1 MWVAMVS
8 AKAVAVDGFVWFG
21 FRAEVL
27 EFTLSVTYPRTYL
40 VVLIPVF
47 VGLHT
52 TILQD
57 RRH

>member
-1 MWVAMVS
+1 MS